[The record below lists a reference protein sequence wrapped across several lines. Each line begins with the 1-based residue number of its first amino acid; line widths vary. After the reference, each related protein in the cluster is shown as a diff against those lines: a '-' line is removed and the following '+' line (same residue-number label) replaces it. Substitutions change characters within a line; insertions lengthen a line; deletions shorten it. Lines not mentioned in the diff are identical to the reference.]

1 MVYKYNIIS
10 HGVFYPAGTD
20 VPVGDTPK
28 AKEEVKESVVDT
40 TSEIEESPSVTKK
53 YSTKALKTMK
63 KSELDEVAK
72 EYGISGNFK
81 SKVDLVTEILRAQG
95 E

>member
-1 MVYKYNIIS
+1 MVYKYNVIS

-28 AKEEVKESVVDT
+28 AKEEVKEPVVDT
-40 TSEIEESPSVTKK
+40 TEVIEESPNKARK
-53 YSTKALKTMK
+53 YSADRIKKMK
-63 KSELDEVAK
+63 KGELDEVAK
-72 EYGISGNFK
+72 ELGISGNFK
-81 SKVDLVTEILRAQG
+81 SKVDLVTEILRMQG